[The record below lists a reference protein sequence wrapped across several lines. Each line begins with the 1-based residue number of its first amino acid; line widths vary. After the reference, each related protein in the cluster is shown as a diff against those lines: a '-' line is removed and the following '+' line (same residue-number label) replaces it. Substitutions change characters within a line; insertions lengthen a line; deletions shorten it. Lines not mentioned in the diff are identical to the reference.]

1 MLKIFVVLVLITGF
15 FVGQSVF
22 ATENEIYLFDSKNE
36 NLANEVT
43 FSLLPKTKYIL
54 DDETS
59 ILVKGLHR
67 IGSTEKVP
75 FHHGAYDEGLPYV
88 TIGDDYLEIVT
99 HVETISTQYKY
110 SITINDCKLSG
121 RGLEDMSWRAIDS
134 CEITVQRESSVDV
147 RNSEPLYNFDKRLDT
162 KSRNNAGIFEVNTIG
177 NNFVKLRFLNQ
188 YLGNTDRDPYFN
200 FVKSFN
206 ADFDIITNYGVK
218 NINVGNLWE
227 ESSVVIG
234 PYKINY
240 TILDIGNVNVRC
252 KASCRDIFDIKMQV
266 EIISDPKDHAMKIV
280 EYNSAITQK
289 PASVGYSNL
298 VNKPEFINTKDIPH
312 YMNNPHY
319 RFTDVGVRGN
329 YQYGIKV
336 PPNETLE
343 KTLHCEQDEYAV
355 GASTFIQT
363 GNIVFDKEAQLILH
377 DPENLRGTTWKGKT
391 SLQVFAR
398 NLGDTLGTFFASVE
412 CHKIS
417 SVSFSQQIKLGLS
430 EDQLSCW
437 DNFLLVENTAK
448 NRFACIKPE
457 HVSIL
462 SERGWGEIVSP
473 KSDDDIKKL
482 YMSNKPTIYAQG
494 KLSYD
499 ENAKWFGSHYRL
511 IPEEIFGISWNEISE
526 NEFIIHHEGIT
537 EDLIDKKIRVKAIF
551 IPDYTDHDYLF
562 NSCYKCDEPKPGL
575 IIKKVDL
582 IN

>member
-1 MLKIFVVLVLITGF
+1 MLRIFAVLVLITGF

-22 ATENEIYLFDSKNE
+22 ATENEIYLFESENE

-59 ILVKGLHR
+59 ILVKGLHG

-188 YLGNTDRDPYFN
+188 HLGQTDRDPYFN

-289 PASVGYSNL
+289 PASAVYSNL
-298 VNKPEFINTKDIPH
+298 VNKPEFINTKDIP
-312 YMNNPHY
+312 YYLNDPHY
-319 RFTDVGVRGN
+319 RFTDIGLSSSGGYGN
-329 YQYGIKV
+329 KV
-336 PPNETLE
+336 QPNEKLE
-343 KTLHCEQDEYAV
+343 RTFHCDLDEFAFSSV
-355 GASTFIQT
+355 VRAQT
-363 GNIVFDKEAQLILH
+363 GKVVFDKESELFIH
-377 DPENLRGTTWKGKT
+377 DPKNLRGESWREKT
-391 SLQVFAR
+391 SLRVFVS
-398 NLGDTLGTFFASVE
+398 NEGDTIGTFFASVH
-412 CHKIS
+412 CKKIS
-417 SVSFSQQIKLGLS
+417 SELLSNQLKIGIPISKLA
-430 EDQLSCW
+430 CW
-437 DNFLLVENTAK
+437 DNFVLIQSMDEN
-448 NRFACIKPE
+448 RYACVTPE
-457 HVSIL
+457 HLNNFIK
-462 SERGWGEIVSP
+462 RGWGSAVHPISNEEITN
-473 KSDDDIKKL
+473 L
-482 YMSNKPTIYAQG
+482 YMSNKPIIYAQG
-494 KLSYD
+494 KLVFD
-499 ENAKWFGSHYRL
+499 EVSKWSGSHYRL
-511 IPEEIFGISWNEISE
+511 IPEEIFGISWNEILE

-562 NSCYKCDEPKPGL
+562 NSCYKCDDPKPGL
-575 IIKKVDL
+575 IIQKVDL